1 MCYLVTI
8 ARHVACP
15 SGMPNSN
22 GTHSGSRSMRFGLVA
37 VLVVGALTLVGRDAE
52 AQARGTLQAT
62 ATVVDTRQGFGA
74 LSAVRQALTDSRIES
89 RHAVETVAVVSTAR
103 PATSRST
110 VVVTVDFSRN

>member
-1 MCYLVTI
+1 MEPALDGTE
-8 ARHVACP
+8 A
-15 SGMPNSN
+15 N
-22 GTHSGSRSMRFGLVA
+22 GTHSGEQAMRFGLGA
-37 VLVVGALTLVGRDAE
+37 VVMVGALMLMGRSAE

-103 PATSRST
+103 PATSPST